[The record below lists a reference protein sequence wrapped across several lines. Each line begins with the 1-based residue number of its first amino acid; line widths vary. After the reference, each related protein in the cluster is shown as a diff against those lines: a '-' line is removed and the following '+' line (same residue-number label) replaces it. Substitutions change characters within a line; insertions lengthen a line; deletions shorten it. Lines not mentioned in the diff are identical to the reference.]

1 MELDAV
7 ADELYGLRPGEFTAA
22 RDRRAKEARAAGD
35 RDLAERIH
43 RLRRPTTAAWA
54 GNLLVRE
61 QHEEVEALLRLGESL
76 RQAHQELDGEQ
87 LRQLS
92 AEQLRVISALGR
104 QAQQLA
110 ADAGQRIGESARR
123 EVEQTLHAALA
134 DPEAGREWARGRLT
148 ASLDAPAGFPAPS
161 GRQPAPAPRKTRGR
175 DTDDRAREAEREARA
190 RAGERDAA
198 RREADAAED
207 RRRTAQERTGEL
219 RRALEEA
226 EREERQAGEEAR
238 KAQQRLDRAERAV
251 EAAGGGRR
259 RRR

>member
-134 DPEAGREWARGRLT
+134 GPGGGTGVGQGPAHRVAGRPGRLPG
-148 ASLDAPAGFPAPS
+148 AVRAAAGS
-161 GRQPAPAPRKTRGR
+161 GSPEDTRTGHGRPGPRGGAGGTRP
-175 DTDDRAREAEREARA
+175 
-190 RAGERDAA
+190 
-198 RREADAAED
+198 
-207 RRRTAQERTGEL
+207 RRRT
-219 RRALEEA
+219 
-226 EREERQAGEEAR
+226 
-238 KAQQRLDRAERAV
+238 
-251 EAAGGGRR
+251 GRR
-259 RRR
+259 PPRGRRGRGPPADGPRADR